1 MAPAP
6 PGALLPL
13 SRAGGAELP
22 AQQSSLSTLSCAVGT
37 PLGAAWAL
45 LEPRM
50 GLYIANLIELKLSVI
65 VRIG

>member
-1 MAPAP
+1 MASAP

-22 AQQSSLSTLSCAVGT
+22 APQSSLSCAVGT